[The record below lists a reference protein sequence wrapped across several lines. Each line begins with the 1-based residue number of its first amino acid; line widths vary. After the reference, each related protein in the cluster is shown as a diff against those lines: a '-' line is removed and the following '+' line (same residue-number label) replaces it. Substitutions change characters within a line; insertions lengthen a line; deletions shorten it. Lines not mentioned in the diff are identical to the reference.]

1 MYVPTYVHIYI
12 YIRCVYTCRD
22 LRTRACTHVRR
33 HNIYAIL
40 RTIFYP
46 HPSCSEG
53 CSAETVGTFSF
64 TLVNCQKFGIVSVTD
79 SNSENQGTVCGTV
92 KKVTADHICSALD
105 YGTAV
110 DYGTADQ
117 KR

>member
-1 MYVPTYVHIYI
+1 MYVCYVHIYI
-12 YIRCVYTCRD
+12 YLRHVYTCRD
-22 LRTRACTHVRR
+22 PRNRACTHVCR

-46 HPSCSEG
+46 HSSCCEG
-53 CSAETVGTFSF
+53 CNAESVGTFSF

-79 SNSENQGTVCGTV
+79 SAFENQGTVCGTV
-92 KKVTADHICSALD
+92 TKVTADNICGALD

-117 KR
+117 KG